1 MEYEI
6 ADRPQLGDEQR
17 HEVPDTQPS
26 RDYSSFPASRPHEVP
41 RDRAV
46 NIPEQ
51 EDGS

>member
-6 ADRPQLGDEQR
+6 ADRPQLGDEELYQ
-17 HEVPDTQPS
+17 VPDTLPS
-26 RDYSSFPASRPHEVP
+26 RRSSSFLAGRPHDKP
-41 RDRAV
+41 HDRAV